1 MQVAVAG
8 RQMEVTEALRQY
20 ATDKF
25 QKLDRY
31 LGASAEAAITLSV
44 VKKIHH
50 LAEASIKSNG
60 TLIQASQETE
70 EMYSAI
76 DLLYDKLERRLR
88 RYKERL
94 LDQKHRAG
102 KSGPAAGPAAPAPA
116 EDAGPRIIR
125 TKSFDMKP
133 MLPDEAV
140 MQLELLDKDFFVF
153 PNAETGRISVIYRR
167 KDGNVGLIEPSR

>member
-1 MQVAVAG
+1 MQVVVAG
-8 RQMEVTEALRQY
+8 RQMEVTDALREY
-20 ATDKF
+20 ATEKF
-25 QKLDRY
+25 QKLERY
-31 LGASAEAAITLSV
+31 LDAGAEAAITLSV

-50 LAEASIKSNG
+50 VAEASIKSNG

-70 EMYSAI
+70 EMYSTI

-88 RYKERL
+88 RYKEKM
-94 LDQKHRAG
+94 LDQKHRAA
-102 KSGPAAGPAAPAPA
+102 KSGPAEGPAAPA
-116 EDAGPRIIR
+116 EDDGPRIIR

-140 MQLELLDKDFFVF
+140 MQMELLDKDFFVF